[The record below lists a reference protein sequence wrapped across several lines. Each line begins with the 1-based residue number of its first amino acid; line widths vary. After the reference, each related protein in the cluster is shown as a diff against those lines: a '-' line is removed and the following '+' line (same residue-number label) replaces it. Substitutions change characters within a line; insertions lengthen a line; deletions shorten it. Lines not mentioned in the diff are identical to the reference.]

1 VRILIVSHNLPP
13 HGNAGTETYAAD
25 LARALSV
32 RGHQVAAFAA
42 VKDIRR
48 RDGSVRERSD
58 GGVAIHEVVNNL
70 YHATFAGTWENA
82 SVERAFAAVLRAHRP
97 DVVHVQHLMYLS
109 SGCVRLAHESGARVV
124 FTLHDYWLTC
134 ARLGQ
139 RVHADRSI
147 CHEVVFTRCGTC
159 LVDFAW
165 TQPWAARAVGPVIA
179 ALHETTG
186 LDLSDTARRVRLRF
200 ERGSVSDG
208 TESPPRTASRADD
221 SASIENGAPP
231 PAHAIAAEVR
241 PAIDA
246 DDPRAR
252 DMAEQARVRW
262 EALRAVVGAH
272 VDLFLSPSRFL
283 RDRFLA
289 EWNLDP
295 ARIDLLRF
303 GVDRALFSGARSPS
317 PDGRLRVGF
326 LGTLVPL
333 KGPHVLL
340 EAWSRVPTAL
350 RARGRLVLRGPAR
363 HGKAYQ
369 DQLLDLARRSGAEIP
384 GPLARADVPAFLH
397 ATDLLVVPSLWFE
410 NSPLTIQE
418 AMVCRTPLC
427 VSDLGGMAE
436 LVVPGETGLRFPA
449 GDVAALTEILVSA
462 LEGRAGLDRLYAQST
477 ELPTFDEHVEQILSR
492 YVARTPA

>member
-1 VRILIVSHNLPP
+1 MRILLVSHNLPP

-25 LARALSV
+25 LGRALAG

-48 RDGSVRERSD
+48 RDGSVLKRSD
-58 GGVAIHEVVNNL
+58 GKVAIHEVVNNL
-70 YHATFAGTWENA
+70 YHATFAGTWENPA
-82 SVERAFAAVLRAHRP
+82 VERAFAAALREHRP
-97 DVVHVQHLMYLS
+97 EVVHVQHLMYLS
-109 SGCVRLAHESGARVV
+109 SGCVKLAHEAGARVV

-139 RVHADRSI
+139 RVHADRTI

-200 ERGSVSDG
+200 ERPAG
-208 TESPPRTASRADD
+208 TEPPPTTPARAD
-221 SASIENGAPP
+221 APAPIEAATSPAP
-231 PAHAIAAEVR
+231 AAVATDVR
-241 PAIDA
+241 PTIDPN
-246 DDPRAR
+246 DPRALA
-252 DMAEQARVRW
+252 MAEQARARW
-262 EALRAVVGAH
+262 DALRAVVGQN

-283 RDRFLA
+283 RERFLA

-295 ARIDLLRF
+295 ARIELLRF
-303 GVDRALFSGARSPS
+303 GVDRALFSGGRPPS
-317 PDGRLRVGF
+317 PDGRLRIGF

-340 EAWSRVPTAL
+340 EAWLRVPASL

-363 HGKAYQ
+363 HGQAYQ
-369 DQLLDLARRSGAEIP
+369 EALLDLARRGGAEIP

-418 AMVCRTPLC
+418 AMACRTPLC

-449 GDVAALTEILVSA
+449 GDVAALTEVLVNA
-462 LEGRAGLDRLYAQST
+462 LEGRAGLDRLYAHPLV
-477 ELPTFDEHVEQILSR
+477 LPTFDEHVEQVLLR
-492 YVARTPA
+492 YAARARA